1 MDLHDHIAIVFELAK
16 CVIVIGKASRH
27 TEMLVV
33 KSGVNLESAG
43 FPDRSVEWV
52 DELGI
57 DHFSTREILA
67 VSELLA

>member
-16 CVIVIGKASRH
+16 CVIVIGKASRP
-27 TEMLVV
+27 TEMLV
-33 KSGVNLESAG
+33 VNLESAG

-57 DHFSTREILA
+57 DHFSTRESLA
-67 VSELLA
+67 LVT